1 MSEKFPDQKTTFK
14 PMYND
19 VCFSFETCIHNLTW
33 KWFVFSEKRGN
44 FLKQI
49 IYLWNQ
55 TIFTFVWKVM
65 KFRFS
70 RREKSWKRWLKKR
83 HKNNAP
89 EKDIAQGQ
97 NQMHSGAATYLLI
110 IHGSGL
116 VEHNIFHLV
125 CKYLFWLC
133 S

>member
-1 MSEKFPDQKTTFK
+1 MHFNLKKVSRLKSFQIKRLPSNRCI
-14 PMYND
+14 MI
-19 VCFSFETCIHNLTW
+19 CF
-33 KWFVFSEKRGN
+33 RGN
-44 FLKQI
+44 DLCFLKSEESFWSRTFMFEI
-49 IYLWNQ
+49 KPYLLSYEKW
-55 TIFTFVWKVM
+55 

-70 RREKSWKRWLKKR
+70 RKEKNWKKWLKKR
-83 HKNNAP
+83 RKNTAP

-110 IHGSGL
+110 IRGSGL